1 MKKKLLLILLLLMP
15 FNVLAYS
22 DKLIIEGKPIGIEVH
37 SKGIYITDTYKVKGK
52 SPKNIKKGDLIKK
65 VNNKEVNNI
74 SEFNNAIIDEGT
86 YDITL
91 IRNSEEINTTLKVVK
106 ENSNIK
112 TGLYLKDQINGIGTL
127 SYIDPETKIFAS
139 LGHEILENNSMSLF
153 NIKNGYIYDLNV
165 NNINKN
171 TRDKVGEFKGT
182 FTNTLIG
189 TINKNEINGIFGMY
203 TDNIENKEQIEISDE
218 IKKEKAYL
226 RLNLDNSITKDY
238 EIKIINIDE
247 KDSVKNIHFEVT
259 DKELLE
265 TTGGIIQGM
274 SGTPIIQNEK
284 IIGVVNYV
292 IVEDNTKGYG
302 IFIKKMLEEGDKLLK
317 E

>member
-1 MKKKLLLILLLLMP
+1 MKKKLLLLLLLLLP
-15 FNVLAYS
+15 YNVLAYS

-37 SKGIYITDTYKVKGK
+37 SKGIYITGTYKVDGK

-65 VNNKEVNNI
+65 INNKVVNSINELNNI
-74 SEFNNAIIDEGT
+74 IKDEGT
-86 YDITL
+86 YNLTIERKDETIKT
-91 IRNSEEINTTLKVVK
+91 SINVIKDNT
-106 ENSNIK
+106 SIK

-139 LGHEILENNSMSLF
+139 LGHEILENNSMSIF
-153 NIKNGYIYDLNV
+153 NIKNGYIYDLNI

-171 TRDKVGEFKGT
+171 TSDKVGEFRGT

-189 TINKNEINGIFGMY
+189 TIDKNEINGIFGMY
-203 TDNIENKEQIEISDE
+203 TDEIENQEQIEISDE
-218 IKKEKAYL
+218 ITKDKAYL
-226 RLNLDNSITKDY
+226 RLNIDNSITKDY

-247 KDSVKNIHFEVT
+247 QDPVKNIHFEIV
-259 DKELLE
+259 DEKLLNV
-265 TTGGIIQGM
+265 TGGIIQGM